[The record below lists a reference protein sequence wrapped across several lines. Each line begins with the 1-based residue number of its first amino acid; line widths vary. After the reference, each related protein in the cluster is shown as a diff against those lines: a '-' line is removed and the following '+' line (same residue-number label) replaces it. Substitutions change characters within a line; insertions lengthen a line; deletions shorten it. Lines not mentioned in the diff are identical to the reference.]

1 LIDRQRTAVS
11 IAFLAF
17 GVTVG
22 GLIPRM
28 PAFKDHLHLT
38 DGQVGIALLGV
49 SLGGIA
55 GALASRLVI
64 HRGASRYVRLGVLA
78 LCAAAL
84 GPALAANLIALL
96 ISLFL
101 VGFLWGFI
109 DTLENAL
116 GAQLERIEGRPLI
129 NRLHGFWSLGAFL
142 GSLVAGGAG
151 FLGIGPLQQFIATG
165 VVVAAASAL
174 FLRSLPTYGEV
185 THAAGGVDPH
195 TLLRAAVVAVAA
207 ISFAGIIAEGGTSD
221 WSALYLRELS
231 HANAGTAAA
240 GFSGFALAAVLVRF
254 RADRL
259 TARTSRATVT
269 RMGAVIAVAGL
280 ALAIAFPVLPLA
292 VAGFALVGI
301 GTAVVLPLAF
311 AAGANLGQSGTS
323 LTLVMASAYA
333 GTIAGPPLIG
343 TMADH
348 FGLRLAMAVPLVAAL
363 AVLAAAGKMAAA
375 EQPTGDLR
383 DARGGHNVERG

>member
-1 LIDRQRTAVS
+1 MYCSSVFLIQIMCFFFFFFFQAEDGIRDHCVTGVQTCALPIFHLQLPGPGCPRPRRPEAEGEAAAGRRPRGGARRLADRPRQIRLHSQAVQAGRAPDARGAGDLRAAARRLIDRQRTAVS

-78 LCAAAL
+78 LCVAAL

-96 ISLFL
+96 LSLFL

-116 GAQLERIEGRPLI
+116 GAQLERIEGSPLI

-185 THAAGGVDPH
+185 THAGGGVDPH

-259 TARTSRATVT
+259 TAR
-269 RMGAVIAVAGL
+269 
-280 ALAIAFPVLPLA
+280 
-292 VAGFALVGI
+292 
-301 GTAVVLPLAF
+301 
-311 AAGANLGQSGTS
+311 
-323 LTLVMASAYA
+323 
-333 GTIAGPPLIG
+333 
-343 TMADH
+343 
-348 FGLRLAMAVPLVAAL
+348 
-363 AVLAAAGKMAAA
+363 
-375 EQPTGDLR
+375 
-383 DARGGHNVERG
+383 